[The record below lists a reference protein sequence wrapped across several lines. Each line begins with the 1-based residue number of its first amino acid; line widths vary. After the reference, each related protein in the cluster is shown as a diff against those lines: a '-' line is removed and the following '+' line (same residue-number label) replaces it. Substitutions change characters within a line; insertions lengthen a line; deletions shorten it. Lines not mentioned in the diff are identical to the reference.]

1 MRQRVSRSVNEGGES
16 DDFGSTSDNASFSG
30 HQSYHSTLGQMAEKV
45 KSAGG
50 GGGGGGG
57 ISSAGAYDMGD
68 DGNEEDDDE
77 FDPSICAPGSEHT
90 GRWTRKEHEL
100 FLEALKKYGKV
111 RQDILLSTLY
121 DRLERNHGNYYYNH
135 RTIFMFV
142 CLVLI
147 GMEESR

>member
-1 MRQRVSRSVNEGGES
+1 MRQRTSRANEGGEG
-16 DDFGSTSDNASFSG
+16 DDFGSTSDNTSFGG

-45 KSAGG
+45 KSGGGSGSGAGG
-50 GGGGGGG
+50 GTG
-57 ISSAGAYDMGD
+57 SSSVGAYDMGD

-111 RQDILLSTLY
+111 CQDIFMSSRISTDKINEDMFLDTTTTTTTTTLLL
-121 DRLERNHGNYYYNH
+121 LLLLL
-135 RTIFMFV
+135 F
-142 CLVLI
+142 
-147 GMEESR
+147 

>member
-1 MRQRVSRSVNEGGES
+1 MRQRASRAIEGSEG
-16 DDFGSTSDNASFSG
+16 DDFGSASDNASFGG

-50 GGGGGGG
+50 GSGGS
-57 ISSAGAYDMGD
+57 SSAGVYDMGD
-68 DGNEEDDDE
+68 DGNEEEDDE

-111 RQDILLSTLY
+111 
-121 DRLERNHGNYYYNH
+121 
-135 RTIFMFV
+135 
-142 CLVLI
+142 
-147 GMEESR
+147 

>member
-1 MRQRVSRSVNEGGES
+1 MRQRTSRVNETNLGDMEG
-16 DDFGSTSDNASFSG
+16 DDFCSTTDNTGFSG
-30 HQSYHSTLGQMAEKV
+30 QQPYPSTFSLGQMAEKV

-50 GGGGGGG
+50 GVL
-57 ISSAGAYDMGD
+57 SANAYDMGD

-111 RQDILLSTLY
+111 
-121 DRLERNHGNYYYNH
+121 
-135 RTIFMFV
+135 
-142 CLVLI
+142 
-147 GMEESR
+147 

>member
-1 MRQRVSRSVNEGGES
+1 MRQRASRANEGGEG
-16 DDFGSTSDNASFSG
+16 DDFGSTSDNASFGG

-50 GGGGGGG
+50 GGSGTG
-57 ISSAGAYDMGD
+57 SYDMGD

-111 RQDILLSTLY
+111 R
-121 DRLERNHGNYYYNH
+121 
-135 RTIFMFV
+135 
-142 CLVLI
+142 
-147 GMEESR
+147 